1 MKLFF
6 SNKVCVAKEIA
17 LSIAQ
22 FNLIFQMLRC
32 MMGFILFIVILQ
44 SLRLLRYERL
54 FLLFGRIY
62 SRAHRELKML
72 AVSPTFQE
80 SFIKY
85 LNLYLEWQL
94 VVDWFDN
101 VVVLPCNELF
111 FLNSKFQ
118 ISETIV

>member
-6 SNKVCVAKEIA
+6 SNKVYVAKEIV

-94 VVDWFDN
+94 LVYWFDN
-101 VVVLPCNELF
+101 IVVLPCNELI
-111 FLNSKFQ
+111 LKIQNSK
-118 ISETIV
+118 